1 MDKTLLITAVVAHTA
16 LWHNN
21 QHYPVGA
28 KIEVTESEF
37 EKLAYYLKQEEGES
51 VPKVKA
57 GEVDIAEEAR
67 AIDVEIEA
75 GKSQEETEE
84 PAETVEVTVPEE
96 VEKPTETA
104 EDTAQEDV
112 KSKSKKAQ

>member
-1 MDKTLLITAVVAHTA
+1 MDKTLLISAVVAHTA

-28 KIEVTESEF
+28 EIEVTESEF
-37 EKLAYYLKQEEGES
+37 EKLAYYLKRAESES
-51 VPKVKA
+51 VPEVKA

-67 AIDVEIEA
+67 AIDAEIEA
-75 GKSQEETEE
+75 GKSPEEAEK
-84 PAETVEVTVPEE
+84 PAET
-96 VEKPTETA
+96 A
-104 EDTAQEDV
+104 EATAQEDV

>member
-1 MDKTLLITAVVAHTA
+1 MDKTLLISAVVAHTA

-28 KIEVTESEF
+28 KIEVTEPDF
-37 EKLAYYLKQEEGES
+37 EKLAYYLKRAESES
-51 VPKVKA
+51 VPEVKA

-67 AIDVEIEA
+67 AIDAEIEA
-75 GKSQEETEE
+75 GKS
-84 PAETVEVTVPEE
+84 PEE
-96 VEKPTETA
+96 AEKPTETA
-104 EDTAQEDV
+104 EATAQEDV